1 MSLAL
6 PSKFLPFRHDAFFVA
21 IFALAAATVGAV
33 GWSGYVAL
41 LPAAA
46 IFPALWAFAPS
57 RLGSGL
63 VAAAYFLVGSRG
75 LPIGVARYF
84 DAQIALGIGLWVVAA
99 VPFVAVHATLWTPQA
114 RWRPVRYALVLLVMA
129 VPPLGI
135 VGWGSPLTA
144 AGALFPGWGWFGLAT
159 MALLLLGMTT
169 RIWPVMCVILGA
181 LTIASAATWSA
192 PQSSLGWLGIDTK
205 FPVSVTGR
213 HADYAQQRE
222 TIRLVRLAAK
232 QGAKVVVLPEG
243 ALGIWTT
250 TTERLWRR
258 ELAASDVIVLGG
270 ATVVTPGGYD
280 NVMVGITPSTAD
292 ALYTQRMP
300 VPVSMWQPWTQGG
313 ARAGYFAQPV
323 IEIAGMRV
331 APLICYEQ
339 LLVWPVLQSFLQ
351 APDAL
356 VAIGNGWWAGGS
368 GIVEVQNVAVM
379 AWAALLGLPLVQS
392 RNA

>member
-1 MSLAL
+1 
-6 PSKFLPFRHDAFFVA
+6 LPFRHDGFVA
-21 IFALAAATVGAV
+21 AIFVFAAAAVGAV
-33 GWSGYVAL
+33 GWSGQVAM

-46 IFPALWAFAPS
+46 VFPALWAFAPS
-57 RLGSGL
+57 RLVSGL
-63 VAAAYFLVGSRG
+63 VAAAYFQVGSRG

-84 DAQIALGIGLWVVAA
+84 DAQIALGIGLWVAAA

-114 RWRPVRYALVLLVMA
+114 RWRPVRYALVLILMA

-144 AGALFPGWGWFGLAT
+144 AGILFPGWGWFGLAI
-159 MALLLLGMTT
+159 MAMLLLGMTT
-169 RIWPVMCVILGA
+169 RMWPVTCVTLGA
-181 LTIASAATWSA
+181 LTIVSAATWSA
-192 PQSSLGWLGIDTK
+192 PQSLPGWLGIDTE
-205 FPVSVTGR
+205 FQLSGSGR
-213 HADYAQQRE
+213 YGGHAQQRE
-222 TIRLVRLAAK
+222 TIGLVREAAE

-250 TTERLWRR
+250 NTERFWRR
-258 ELAASDVIVLGG
+258 ELAARDLIVLGG

-280 NVMVGITPSTAD
+280 NVIVGITPSTAR
-292 ALYTQRMP
+292 AVYTQRMP

-323 IEIAGMRV
+323 IEIAGLRA

-339 LLVWPVLQSFLQ
+339 LLVWPVLHSFLQ
-351 APDAL
+351 APDVL

-368 GIVEVQNVAVM
+368 GIDDVQSAAVV
-379 AWAALLGLPLVQS
+379 AWAALFGVPLVRA
-392 RNA
+392 RNT